1 VREAYPMQSSATV
14 SLIDLFADDVLD
26 APYACFAELRD
37 AGPAVWLERYGIWVC
52 ARYAEVHGSLRDWET
67 FSSAAGTGIDDLHQS
82 EHQSDSWRPLNLIA
96 ESLIAEV
103 DPPMHTRHRAVMNR
117 ALSAKALGGMRE
129 AFRASAEALADEL
142 TARGRIDAVKD
153 MAEAYL
159 LNVFPTAVGLGSDGL
174 DHLRAYGDMV
184 FNAIGPRNARGEAS
198 MAEAAKVV
206 PWITARCAR
215 DALSEG
221 SIGAAIW
228 DCVDSGE
235 ITADVAPLLVRSLL
249 SAGLTTIAA
258 IGNAIYAFA
267 THPDAWQALRADPS
281 LVRTT
286 FDEVLRWESPVQ
298 MFFRTTTRAV
308 DFGRV
313 LVPEGAKVLMLTGS
327 ANRDPRQWEDPDRFD
342 IRRSSV
348 GHVAFGAGIH
358 LCVGQMLA
366 RLELEMILTA
376 LVSRVRHIEIAS
388 EPKRRLNNTLR
399 QFDSL
404 PVELRPA

>member
-1 VREAYPMQSSATV
+1 MLSTATV
-14 SLIDLFADDVLD
+14 SLIDLFADDVLNS
-26 APYACFAELRD
+26 PYACFAELRD

-67 FSSAAGTGIDDLHQS
+67 FSSAAGTGIDDLRL
-82 EHQSDSWRPLNLIA
+82 SDSWRPP
-96 ESLIAEV
+96 SLIAEV

-117 ALSAKALGGMRE
+117 ALSAKAMGGMRQ

-153 MAEAYL
+153 IAEAYPL
-159 LNVFPTAVGLGSDGL
+159 SVFPKAVGLGSDGL

-184 FNAIGPRNARGEAS
+184 FNAIGPRNARVEAS
-198 MAEAAKVV
+198 MAQAAKVV
-206 PWITARCAR
+206 PWITAQCAR

-228 DCVDSGE
+228 DSVDSGE

-298 MFFRTTTRAV
+298 MFFRTTARAV

-313 LVPEGAKVLMLTGS
+313 LVPEGAKVLMLAGS
-327 ANRDPRQWEDPDRFD
+327 ANRDPRKWEDPHRFD
-342 IRRSSV
+342 IRRSSA

-376 LVSRVRHIEIAS
+376 LVSRVRHIELAS

-404 PVELRPA
+404 PVELKPA

>member
-1 VREAYPMQSSATV
+1 MLSSATV

-37 AGPAVWLERYGIWVC
+37 TGPAVWLERYGVWVC

-82 EHQSDSWRPLNLIA
+82 EHRSDSWRPPNLIA

-117 ALSAKALGGMRE
+117 ASSAKALGGMRE
-129 AFRASAEALADEL
+129 ALRASAEALADEL
-142 TARGRIDAVKD
+142 TARGRIDAVNRD
-153 MAEAYL
+153 WWRESAP
-159 LNVFPTAVGLGSDGL
+159 FP
-174 DHLRAYGDMV
+174 
-184 FNAIGPRNARGEAS
+184 ARPELEFWRVEAS

-249 SAGLTTIAA
+249 SAGLPPIAA
-258 IGNAIYAFA
+258 IGNAIHAFA
-267 THPDAWQALRADPS
+267 THPDSWQALRADPS

-342 IRRSSV
+342 IRRSSA

-366 RLELEMILTA
+366 PLELEMILTA
-376 LVSRVRHIEIAS
+376 LISRVRHIEIAS

>member
-1 VREAYPMQSSATV
+1 MQSTATV
-14 SLIDLFADDVLD
+14 SLIDLFADDVLNS
-26 APYACFAELRD
+26 PYACFTELRD

-82 EHQSDSWRPLNLIA
+82 EHQSDSWRLPC
-96 ESLIAEV
+96 LIAEV

-117 ALSAKALGGMRE
+117 ALSAKAMDGMRE
-129 AFRASAEALADEL
+129 AFRVSAEALADQL
-142 TARGRIDAVKD
+142 TARGRIEAVKD
-153 MAEAYL
+153 MAEAYPL
-159 LNVFPTAVGLGSDGL
+159 SMFPKAVGIEAVGLGSDGL

-184 FNAIGPRNARGEAS
+184 FNAIGPRNARVEAS

-206 PWITARCAR
+206 PWITAQCAR

-228 DCVDSGE
+228 DSVDSGE

-258 IGNAIYAFA
+258 IGNAIHAFA

-286 FDEVLRWESPVQ
+286 LDEVLRWESPVQ

-313 LVPEGAKVLMLTGS
+313 LMPEGAKVLMLTGS
-327 ANRDPRQWEDPDRFD
+327 ANRDPRKWEDPDRFD
-342 IRRSSV
+342 IRRSSA

-376 LVSRVRHIEIAS
+376 LVARVRHIEIAS

-404 PVELRPA
+404 PVELKPA